1 MSASAQQIVR
11 LSLQRMLAAIEEKEE
26 ELGRLDAA
34 AGDGDHGSGMVRGL
48 RAAVATAAVDA
59 IEEDSPETPGELI
72 TSAGVAFADAAGGAS
87 GALVGMF
94 LQSIGQS
101 LGDGPF
107 DAAAVERALTD
118 GMTTM
123 IQLGKAKPGDKTMID
138 TLHPFTTA
146 LRSAA
151 ERGEDLVSAWHTA
164 LIPAEAGAHST
175 VEMMSKRGR
184 SSRLRERSIGHLDPG
199 AMSMLY
205 MLRAV
210 GEVLHSE
217 LTKVEE

>member
-1 MSASAQQIVR
+1 MSQSAHRIVR
-11 LSLQRMLAAIEEKEE
+11 LSLQRMLAVIVEKEE

-48 RAAVATAAVDA
+48 RAAVEAAEQAVDQ
-59 IEEDSPETPGELI
+59 TPGGLI
-72 TSAGVAFADAAGGAS
+72 LTAGYAFADAAGGAS

-107 DAAAVERALTD
+107 DAAAVERAITD

-123 IQLGKAKPGDKTMID
+123 MQLGKAKPGDKTMID
-138 TLHPFTTA
+138 TLHPFTAA
-146 LRSAA
+146 LRGAA
-151 ERGEDLVSAWHTA
+151 ERGEDLTTAWNAA

-210 GEVLHSE
+210 GEVLQSE
-217 LTKVEE
+217 LTGENV

>member
-1 MSASAQQIVR
+1 
-11 LSLQRMLAAIEEKEE
+11 
-26 ELGRLDAA
+26 LGRLDAA

-48 RAAVATAAVDA
+48 RAAVDATQNA
-59 IEEDSPETPGELI
+59 EEQMPGDLL
-72 TSAGVAFADAAGGAS
+72 TVAGSAFADAAGGAS

-94 LQSIGQS
+94 LQSIGQT

-107 DAAAVERALTD
+107 DAASVERAITD

-123 IQLGKAKPGDKTMID
+123 MQLGKAKLGDKTMID
-138 TLHPFTTA
+138 TLHPFTAA
-146 LRSAA
+146 LRGAA
-151 ERGEDLVSAWHTA
+151 ERGEDLPTAWRSA
-164 LIPAEAGAHST
+164 LIPAEAGAQST

-210 GEVLHSE
+210 DEVLQSE
-217 LTKVEE
+217 LTKAEE

>member
-1 MSASAQQIVR
+1 MNVSAQRIVR
-11 LSLQRMLAAIEEKEE
+11 LSLQRMLAVIAEKEE

-48 RAAVATAAVDA
+48 RAAVAAADA
-59 IEEDSPETPGELI
+59 VAENAAEQTPGDLL
-72 TSAGVAFADAAGGAS
+72 TTAGSAFADAAGGAS

-107 DAAAVERALTD
+107 DAASVEEALTA

-123 IQLGKAKPGDKTMID
+123 MQLGKAKPGDKTMID
-138 TLHPFTTA
+138 TLHPFTAA
-146 LRSAA
+146 LRGAA
-151 ERGEDLVSAWHTA
+151 EQGEDLPTAWRSA
-164 LIPAEAGAHST
+164 LIPAEAGAQST

-199 AMSMLY
+199 AMSMFY

-210 GEVLHSE
+210 GEVLQTE
-217 LTKVEE
+217 LTKAKE

>member
-1 MSASAQQIVR
+1 MNLSAHRIVR
-11 LSLQRMLAAIEEKEE
+11 LSLQRMLAVIAEKED

-48 RAAVATAAVDA
+48 RAAVSA
-59 IEEDSPETPGELI
+59 IEGESDGTPGDLLVV
-72 TSAGVAFADAAGGAS
+72 AGSAFADAAGGAS

-94 LQSIGQS
+94 LQSTGQS

-123 IQLGKAKPGDKTMID
+123 MQLGKAKPGDKTMID
-138 TLHPFTTA
+138 TLQPFTA
-146 LRSAA
+146 SLRSAA
-151 ERGEDLVSAWHTA
+151 ERAEDLPTAWRSA

-210 GEVLHSE
+210 DEVLQSE
-217 LTKVEE
+217 LTKADE

>member
-1 MSASAQQIVR
+1 MSASPHRIVR
-11 LSLQRMLAAIEEKEE
+11 LSLHKMLAVIEENEE

-48 RAAVATAAVDA
+48 RAAVAAVDV
-59 IEEDSPETPGELI
+59 EDDSQQTPGGLLV
-72 TSAGVAFADAAGGAS
+72 TAGSAFADAAGGAS

-94 LQSIGQS
+94 IQSIGQT

-107 DAAAVERALTD
+107 DTPAIEQALTA

-123 IQLGKAKPGDKTMID
+123 VQLGKAKPGDKTMID
-138 TLHPFTTA
+138 TLHPFTAA
-146 LRSAA
+146 LRSAS
-151 ERGEDLVSAWHTA
+151 ERGVDLPTAWHSA
-164 LIPAEAGAHST
+164 LIPAEAGAQST

-210 GEVLHSE
+210 GEVLSHESTE
-217 LTKVEE
+217 AHA